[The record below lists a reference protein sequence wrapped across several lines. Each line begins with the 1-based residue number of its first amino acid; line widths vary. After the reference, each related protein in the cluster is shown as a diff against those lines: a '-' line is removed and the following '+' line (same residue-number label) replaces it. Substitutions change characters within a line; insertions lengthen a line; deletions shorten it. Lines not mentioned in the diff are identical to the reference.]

1 MKRLLVAGT
10 VVMLAMG
17 GCGSRLE
24 ARFAEP
30 SATLEPTDSGRP
42 LWDGFPPPEASGEI
56 SVAEFNEFLEA
67 SDPASIR
74 SALREALVFLY
85 PGGSDPEAATT
96 SLVLE
101 SNPETG
107 QEAVVTVTAD
117 GLLDDSVRA
126 VRYELVFERQ
136 ADGTWRL
143 SSASWAQRCAP
154 RRGHQDFTPELC
166 I

>member
-1 MKRLLVAGT
+1 MKRLLVAGA
-10 VVMLAMG
+10 VAVLMAG
-17 GCGSRLE
+17 ACASSRS
-24 ARFAEP
+24 EP
-30 SATLEPTDSGRP
+30 RVAAPSPTPHSP
-42 LWDGFPPPEASGEI
+42 SPAWEGFPRPEASGEI
-56 SVAEFNEFLEA
+56 SVAEFNEYLEA
-67 SDPASIR
+67 SDPAWTR
-74 SALREALVFLY
+74 SALRAAIEFLRL
-85 PGGSDPEAATT
+85 GDSDPEAATT

-107 QEAVVTVTAD
+107 QEAVVTVTKD

-126 VRYELVFERQ
+126 VRYELVFEKQ